1 MRIGRA
7 IIIPAILALGMAG
20 SPLIGAA
27 MPAAAA
33 SVPIVTA
40 HATGLSTGTDMFH
53 HG

>member
-20 SPLIGAA
+20 SALGSA

-33 SVPIVTA
+33 SVPVVST
-40 HATGLSTGTDMFH
+40 HYTGVISGGSMYH
-53 HG
+53 HT